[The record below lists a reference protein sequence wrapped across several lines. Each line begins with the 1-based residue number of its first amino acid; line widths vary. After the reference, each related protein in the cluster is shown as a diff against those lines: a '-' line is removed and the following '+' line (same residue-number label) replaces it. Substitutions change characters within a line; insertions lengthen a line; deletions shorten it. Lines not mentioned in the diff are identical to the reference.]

1 MGVDTTKSAGGNPL
15 LSTPL
20 EHLRLASEA
29 LDRRAGADT
38 GQLGEDVAVVRARL
52 DDVTRLAGVLGTLDR
67 PMALDARDTRHDL
80 MNALGAIDNFSE
92 LIVLDHALE
101 EAQAVRGAVRAVV
114 EAVDTLRSEGGTA
127 PAAQ

>member
-1 MGVDTTKSAGGNPL
+1 MGLETAEFAGGTPL

-38 GQLGEDVAVVRARL
+38 GQLGEDVAVVCARL
-52 DDVTRLAGVLGTLDR
+52 NDVARLAGVLGAMER
-67 PMALDARDTRHDL
+67 PMARDARDTRHDL

-92 LIVLDHALE
+92 LIALDHNLE
-101 EAQAVRGAVRAVV
+101 EAQAVRAAVRVMVDAV
-114 EAVDTLRSEGGTA
+114 EAMRSAG
-127 PAAQ
+127 